1 MPAQI
6 FERLGAWLLT
16 AIAVLASAMD
26 APAQGSYQVRPG
38 DSLTIEVLEDPDL
51 NRNVLVLPDGT
62 ISFPLVGTLSAQ
74 GRTVTEIRSILATR
88 LASNFAV
95 PPNVF
100 VSVNTLAERV
110 PPRRTEGVVP
120 RPPQTIDTYIVGEV
134 AKPGRVEVK
143 PGTTILQLLSEA
155 GGITKFAAHRRIEL
169 RRTDR
174 KTGRIV
180 TYLYSYSGR
189 ANGPRISG
197 GTVLA
202 PGDVVVVPQ
211 RRLFE

>member
-1 MPAQI
+1 M
-6 FERLGAWLLT
+6 WC
-16 AIAVLASAMD
+16 LATLFVVSL
-26 APAQGSYQVRPG
+26 PVGSEAQGGYQVRPG
-38 DSLTIEVLEDPDL
+38 DTLSIEVLEDPGL
-51 NRNVLVLPDGT
+51 NRGVLVLPDGT
-62 ISFPLVGTLSAQ
+62 ISFPLVGTVSAQ
-74 GRTVTEIRSILATR
+74 GRTVAELQTILAGG

-100 VSVNTLAERV
+100 VSVSTLAEQ
-110 PPRRTEGVVP
+110 P
-120 RPPQTIDTYIVGEV
+120 RPRGGPVRPKTPVMIDTYITGEV
-134 AKPGRVEVK
+134 AKPGRIEVK

-169 RRTDR
+169 RRTDHL
-174 KTGRIV
+174 TGHV
-180 TYLYSYSGR
+180 TKYLYSYTGR

-197 GTVLA
+197 STILS